1 MALVL
6 ARRLLWMIPILLGIS
21 VIVFSMMHLAPGDPA
36 EAILGPRGTEELLRQ
51 ARRELGLDQP
61 LHVQYGQWV
70 LNAVRG
76 DLGKSYRLNRPVAP
90 EVLDRFKNSALLAG
104 IAFVIAVVIGMLAGC
119 VSAVRRGGLLDN
131 AVMAFTVTGISMPPF
146 YLGMLLII
154 LFSVKLDLLPTGGMY
169 DVRQDPYTSRL
180 LVHLILPTL
189 TLAAVPI
196 AVIARIMRSSM
207 LEVIWPGL
215 HPHRAGERSARPGS
229 RWPPR
234 PAQRPD
240 SCRCRRRSPG
250 WLPAQRRRAG
260 RGRLLLAWTRFVA
273 CAVGRPA
280 RFTPGPGRRPRYC
293 RRLRRR
299 QHPDRPRP
307 GLARPKDPLRMKHAP
322 ASPTRSPSR
331 RARPLRKSAWKPG
344 RRGSDADRTN
354 VPTGQHRSLFH
365 PSPRDKDS

>member
-104 IAFVIAVVIGMLAGC
+104 IAFIIAVVIGMLAGC
-119 VSAVRRGGLLDN
+119 FSAVRRGGLLDN

-169 DVRQDPYTSRL
+169 DVRQDPNTSRL

-207 LEVIWPGL
+207 LEVIGQDYIRTARAKGLRDRGVVGRHALRNALIPVVAVVGLQVGYLLSAAALVEVVFSWPGL
-215 HPHRAGERSARPGS
+215 GS
-229 RWPPR
+229 LLVQSVVQRDLPLAQGAVLVIAVVYVVVNILTDLVQAWLDPR
-234 PAQRPD
+234 INFA
-240 SCRCRRRSPG
+240 
-250 WLPAQRRRAG
+250 
-260 RGRLLLAWTRFVA
+260 
-273 CAVGRPA
+273 
-280 RFTPGPGRRPRYC
+280 
-293 RRLRRR
+293 
-299 QHPDRPRP
+299 
-307 GLARPKDPLRMKHAP
+307 
-322 ASPTRSPSR
+322 
-331 RARPLRKSAWKPG
+331 
-344 RRGSDADRTN
+344 
-354 VPTGQHRSLFH
+354 
-365 PSPRDKDS
+365 

>member
-104 IAFVIAVVIGMLAGC
+104 IAFIIAVVIGMLAGC

-169 DVRQDPYTSRL
+169 DVRQDPSTSRL

-207 LEVIWPGL
+207 LEVIGQDYIRTARAKGLRDRGVVGRHALRNALIPVVAVVGLQVGYLLSAAALVEVVFSWPGL
-215 HPHRAGERSARPGS
+215 GS
-229 RWPPR
+229 LLVQSVVQRDLPLAQGAVLVIAVVYVVVNILTDLVQAWLDPR
-234 PAQRPD
+234 INFA
-240 SCRCRRRSPG
+240 
-250 WLPAQRRRAG
+250 
-260 RGRLLLAWTRFVA
+260 
-273 CAVGRPA
+273 
-280 RFTPGPGRRPRYC
+280 
-293 RRLRRR
+293 
-299 QHPDRPRP
+299 
-307 GLARPKDPLRMKHAP
+307 
-322 ASPTRSPSR
+322 
-331 RARPLRKSAWKPG
+331 
-344 RRGSDADRTN
+344 
-354 VPTGQHRSLFH
+354 
-365 PSPRDKDS
+365 

>member
-61 LHVQYGQWV
+61 LYVQYRTWV
-70 LNAVRG
+70 VNAARG

-104 IAFVIAVVIGMLAGC
+104 VAFVIAVALGTLAGC
-119 VSAVRRGGLLDN
+119 LSAVRRGGLLDN
-131 AVMAFTVTGISMPPF
+131 ALMAITVTGISMPPF

-154 LFSVKLDLLPTGGMY
+154 LFSVKLNLLPTGGMY
-169 DVRQDPYTSRL
+169 DVRQDPSTARL

-207 LEVIWPGL
+207 LEVVGQDYIRTARAKGLRDRGVIARHALRNALIPVVAVVGLQVGYLLSAAALVEVVFSWPGL
-215 HPHRAGERSARPGS
+215 GS
-229 RWPPR
+229 LLVQSVVQRDLPLAQGAVLVIAVVYVVVNILTDLIQAWLDPR
-234 PAQRPD
+234 IHFA
-240 SCRCRRRSPG
+240 
-250 WLPAQRRRAG
+250 
-260 RGRLLLAWTRFVA
+260 
-273 CAVGRPA
+273 
-280 RFTPGPGRRPRYC
+280 
-293 RRLRRR
+293 
-299 QHPDRPRP
+299 
-307 GLARPKDPLRMKHAP
+307 
-322 ASPTRSPSR
+322 
-331 RARPLRKSAWKPG
+331 
-344 RRGSDADRTN
+344 
-354 VPTGQHRSLFH
+354 
-365 PSPRDKDS
+365 

>member
-6 ARRLLWMIPILLGIS
+6 ARRLLWIIPILFGIS

-104 IAFVIAVVIGMLAGC
+104 IAFIIAVVIGMLAGC

-131 AVMAFTVTGISMPPF
+131 ALMAFTVTGISMPPF

-169 DVRQDPYTSRL
+169 DVRQDPNTSRL

-207 LEVIWPGL
+207 LEVIGQDYIRTARAKGLRDRGVVGRHALRNALIPVVAVVGLQVGYLLSAAALVEVVFSWPGL
-215 HPHRAGERSARPGS
+215 GS
-229 RWPPR
+229 LLVQSVVQRDLPLAQGAVLVIAVVYVVVNILTDLVQAWLDPR
-234 PAQRPD
+234 INFA
-240 SCRCRRRSPG
+240 
-250 WLPAQRRRAG
+250 
-260 RGRLLLAWTRFVA
+260 
-273 CAVGRPA
+273 
-280 RFTPGPGRRPRYC
+280 
-293 RRLRRR
+293 
-299 QHPDRPRP
+299 
-307 GLARPKDPLRMKHAP
+307 
-322 ASPTRSPSR
+322 
-331 RARPLRKSAWKPG
+331 
-344 RRGSDADRTN
+344 
-354 VPTGQHRSLFH
+354 
-365 PSPRDKDS
+365 

>member
-104 IAFVIAVVIGMLAGC
+104 IAFIIAVVIGMLAGC

-169 DVRQDPYTSRL
+169 DVRQDPNTSRL

-207 LEVIWPGL
+207 LEVIGQDYIRTARAKGLRDRGVVGRHALRNALIPVVAVVGLQVGYLLSAAALVEVVFSWPGL
-215 HPHRAGERSARPGS
+215 GS
-229 RWPPR
+229 LLVQSVVQRDLPLAQGAVLVIAVVYVVVNILTDLVQAWLDPR
-234 PAQRPD
+234 INFA
-240 SCRCRRRSPG
+240 
-250 WLPAQRRRAG
+250 
-260 RGRLLLAWTRFVA
+260 
-273 CAVGRPA
+273 
-280 RFTPGPGRRPRYC
+280 
-293 RRLRRR
+293 
-299 QHPDRPRP
+299 
-307 GLARPKDPLRMKHAP
+307 
-322 ASPTRSPSR
+322 
-331 RARPLRKSAWKPG
+331 
-344 RRGSDADRTN
+344 
-354 VPTGQHRSLFH
+354 
-365 PSPRDKDS
+365 